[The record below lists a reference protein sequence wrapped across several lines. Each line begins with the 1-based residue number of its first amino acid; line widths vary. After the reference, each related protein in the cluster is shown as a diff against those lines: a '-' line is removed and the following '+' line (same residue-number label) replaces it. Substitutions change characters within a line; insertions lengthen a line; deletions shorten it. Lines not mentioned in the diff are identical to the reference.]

1 MEEKM
6 EEKIKENYKDN
17 NTKITYT
24 LKGDYHI
31 PNLYFKEEEKIILNK
46 YGRARLRFLKEH
58 KKAEYTIMFI
68 DGVLNEHLKEIQETA
83 QARVDIIVEQ
93 LKKKNNLQEELKNT
107 EPLYWTGMMNNLKL
121 EAEEIVYR
129 ELICV

>member
-6 EEKIKENYKDN
+6 KESYTDN

-24 LKGDYHI
+24 LKGDYYI
-31 PNLYFKEEEKIILNK
+31 PNLYFKEEKKIILNK

-68 DGVLNEHLKEIQETA
+68 DGVLNKHLKEIQESA
-83 QARVDIIVEQ
+83 QTRVDTIVEQ
-93 LKKKNNLQEELKNT
+93 LKKKNNLQEDLKNT
-107 EPLYWTGMMNNLKL
+107 APLYWTRYD
-121 EAEEIVYR
+121 E
-129 ELICV
+129 

>member
-1 MEEKM
+1 M

-17 NTKITYT
+17 KTKITYT
-24 LKGDYHI
+24 LKDGYYI

-68 DGVLNEHLKEIQETA
+68 DGVLNKHLKEIQESA
-83 QARVDIIVEQ
+83 QARVDTIVEQ
-93 LKKKNNLQEELKNT
+93 LKKKNKLQEDLKNT
-107 EPLYWTGMMNNLKL
+107 DPLYWTGMMNNFKL

-129 ELICV
+129 ELICA

>member
-1 MEEKM
+1 MEEKL
-6 EEKIKENYKDN
+6 KNNYTDN

-24 LKGDYHI
+24 LRDGYYI
-31 PNLYFKEEEKIILNK
+31 PNLYFREEERIILNK

-68 DGVLNEHLKEIQETA
+68 DGVLNNHLREIQETA
-83 QARVDIIVEQ
+83 QSRVDTIVSQ
-93 LKKKNNLQEELKNT
+93 LKKKTNLQEDLKNT
-107 EPLYWTGMMNNLKL
+107 DPLYWTGMMNNFKL

>member
-1 MEEKM
+1 MEK
-6 EEKIKENYKDN
+6 NYKDS

-24 LKGDYHI
+24 LKGDYYI

-58 KKAEYTIMFI
+58 KKSEYTIMFI
-68 DGVLNEHLKEIQETA
+68 DGNLNKHLKEIQETA
-83 QARVDIIVEQ
+83 QERVDTIVEQ
-93 LKKKNNLQEELKNT
+93 LKKKNNLREDLKNT
-107 EPLYWTGMMNNLKL
+107 DPLYWTGMMNNFKL

>member
-1 MEEKM
+1 M

-17 NTKITYT
+17 KTKITYT
-24 LKGDYHI
+24 LKDGYYI
-31 PNLYFKEEEKIILNK
+31 PNLYFKEEEKIILIK

-68 DGVLNEHLKEIQETA
+68 DRVLNKHLKEIQETA
-83 QARVDIIVEQ
+83 QERVDTIGEQ
-93 LKKKNNLQEELKNT
+93 LKKKNNLQEDLKNT
-107 EPLYWTGMMNNLKL
+107 DPLYWTGMMNNFKL

-129 ELICV
+129 ELICI